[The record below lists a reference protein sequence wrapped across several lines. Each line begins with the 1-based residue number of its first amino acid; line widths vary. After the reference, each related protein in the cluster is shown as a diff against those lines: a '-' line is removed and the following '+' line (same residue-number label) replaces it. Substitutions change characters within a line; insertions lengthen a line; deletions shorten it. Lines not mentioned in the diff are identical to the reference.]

1 MLLSPPLLFPAVL
14 ADQLDQPPGGGLFAE
29 RAMHNRGLSENAGE
43 EAVIRERLQRT
54 IDILCEDAARVELWA
69 CALNGFAQAVPD
81 YSDPFANPVG
91 SKNETVDKDAERTK
105 ESAEPGATPIC

>member
-1 MLLSPPLLFPAVL
+1 MLLSPPLLFPAV
-14 ADQLDQPPGGGLFAE
+14 ADQLEQPPGGGPFKE
-29 RAMHNRGLSENAGE
+29 RPMHNRGLSENTGE

-81 YSDPFANPVG
+81 YSDPFANPVR
-91 SKNETVDKDAERTK
+91 SKNETVEKTLSGPTM
-105 ESAEPGATPIC
+105 ESAERGATPIC

>member
-14 ADQLDQPPGGGLFAE
+14 ADQLDQPPGGGLKE
-29 RAMHNRGLSENAGE
+29 RAMHNRGLSENTGE

-81 YSDPFANPVG
+81 YSDPFANPVR
-91 SKNETVDKDAERTK
+91 SKNETVEKTLSSPMMEN
-105 ESAEPGATPIC
+105 AEPGATLIC